1 MKMNHEAIYAIIKN
15 YPIISPKDFLRI
27 PGYKPSID
35 FSEGTGRKF
44 AIAYTD
50 YSFSKSDETVC
61 GIDGCKQTHQNGWL
75 VASSDDLITN
85 IGKDC
90 GKRHLNLEFGKVKAA
105 LKERRR
111 VESNIETIEKI
122 RNSISEHEEKI
133 KRIIEIG
140 GVLSSCAFLFKRE
153 MHDVSDKVSGMAR
166 RKNPAI
172 MAPKA
177 LKGRDADIH
186 LEQNKLRRSDFPGGI
201 PVIEVQI
208 GVLDG
213 ISFFRDQISI
223 VVMQNLVK
231 PISEIRELSA
241 EQISDMSPQ
250 RLDKMSRKS
259 QDALRAIEIAESF
272 ISEGITFFSK
282 SNIDKLGLL
291 GASEPAKA
299 NLLSRA
305 EEHLYPLI
313 N

>member
-1 MKMNHEAIYAIIKN
+1 MDHEAIFAFIKAN
-15 YPIISPKDFLRI
+15 PISSPKDFSKI
-27 PGYKPSID
+27 PGYTPSID

-50 YSFSKSDETVC
+50 YSFSKLDETVC

-90 GKRHLNLEFGKVKAA
+90 AKRHLNLNFGSVKAA

-111 VESNIETIEKI
+111 VESNIETIGKI
-122 RNSISEHEEKI
+122 RSSISEHEERI
-133 KRIIEIG
+133 TRIIRIG
-140 GVLSSCAFLFKRE
+140 EVLSSCAFLFKRE
-153 MHDVSDKVSGMAR
+153 MRDVSDKVSGMAR

-172 MAPKA
+172 TVPKA
-177 LKGRDADIH
+177 LKGRDADIY
-186 LEQNKLRRSDFPGGI
+186 LEQNRLRRSDYPGGI

-213 ISFFRDQISI
+213 ISFFREQISI

-241 EQISDMSPQ
+241 EQISEMSPQ
-250 RLDKMSRKS
+250 RLDKMSRMS
-259 QDALRAIEIAESF
+259 QDALRAIEVAESF
-272 ISEGITFFSK
+272 ISQGITFFSK
-282 SNIDKLGLL
+282 SNIDKLSLL
-291 GASEPAKA
+291 GASDSAKEK
-299 NLLSRA
+299 LLGKA
-305 EEHLYPLI
+305 EQHLYPLI